1 MARNDKEKILKAI
14 STNVDDLLKQKVNTS
29 VLKQNLLMKIL
40 SRNTSIQNIVDCSV
54 LSIAIYLLES
64 DNGKDSTDSKG

>member
-14 STNVDDLLKQKVNTS
+14 STNVDDLLKQKVNPA
-29 VLKQNLLMKIL
+29 VLKQNLFMKIL

-54 LSIAIYLLES
+54 LSIAIYLLEN
-64 DNGKDSTDSKG
+64 DNGKDFTDSKG

>member
-40 SRNTSIQNIVDCSV
+40 SRNMSIQNLVDC
-54 LSIAIYLLES
+54 
-64 DNGKDSTDSKG
+64 